1 MDISK
6 KGMFKIFMM
15 IRKHNL
21 GLLAEFPQLL
31 NLSEVNDLQHQ
42 SVQYFP
48 RNVVKVMF
56 MLRLD
61 IENKEIESA
70 AVQCFEL

>member
-70 AVQCFEL
+70 AVKCFEL